1 MKFNE
6 YKENDLIYY
15 IQFVK
20 NEIVVNKSKVIKIS
34 APYVPMN
41 TNPTNILSQS
51 KIVDITLNIDNKDT
65 IYSFPENSSIVT
77 TNTGLIIS
85 DVYGIINEIK
95 NIKDRSENALNEVD
109 KHKKYIELCNKYLLE
124 LDPNTKKDAETD
136 ARFRKLEDSV
146 TDISSSI
153 EQIKNMLL
161 NKHS

>member
-20 NEIVVNKSKVIKIS
+20 NEIVVNKSRVIKIS

-41 TNPTNILSQS
+41 SNPTNILSQN

-95 NIKDRSENALNEVD
+95 NIKDRSENALNEID
-109 KHKKYIELCNKYLLE
+109 KHKKYIELCDKYLLE
-124 LDPNTKKDAETD
+124 LYPDTKKDAETD
-136 ARFRKLEDSV
+136 ARFKKLETSV
-146 TDISSSI
+146 TDICSSI
-153 EQIKNMLL
+153 EEIKNMLL
-161 NKHS
+161 KK

>member
-41 TNPTNILSQS
+41 TSPTNILSQN

-85 DVYGIINEIK
+85 DVYSIINEIK
-95 NIKDRSENALNEVD
+95 NIKDRSENALIEVD
-109 KHKKYIELCNKYLLE
+109 KHKKYIELCDKYLLE
-124 LDPNTKKDAETD
+124 
-136 ARFRKLEDSV
+136 
-146 TDISSSI
+146 
-153 EQIKNMLL
+153 
-161 NKHS
+161 